1 MKLQKTIFVLLL
13 PVGAFAQSMMSAS
26 GSGSGSSFS
35 GSATFSAQS
44 LAMQPVIGAP
54 YSGEQSQQQVQ
65 TLSDGTHITHSSIGQ
80 KTWRDSKGRTRTE
93 RPLFPGSQPGGQGS
107 PQIAVVEIVDL
118 VAGYRYVLDTQGKVA
133 HRIALPP
140 AGSAPATRPGVMM
153 SGPNAIVIQ
162 MGLSQM
168 APPPP
173 PPPPGAG
180 ISSVLS
186 SGITGMG
193 GGGRAGSPVIQ
204 PEMKQESLGTK
215 VIDGVEAEGTRNT
228 TTFATGT
235 QGNDQPF
242 SVTFE
247 NWYSQDLKLMLLS
260 VTHDPRSGDNTSKI
274 DNLSRNEPDLSLFVP
289 PADYTIVDEKDTFT
303 IQYKGQ

>member
-1 MKLQKTIFVLLL
+1 
-13 PVGAFAQSMMSAS
+13 
-26 GSGSGSSFS
+26 
-35 GSATFSAQS
+35 
-44 LAMQPVIGAP
+44 
-54 YSGEQSQQQVQ
+54 
-65 TLSDGTHITHSSIGQ
+65 
-80 KTWRDSKGRTRTE
+80 
-93 RPLFPGSQPGGQGS
+93 
-107 PQIAVVEIVDL
+107 
-118 VAGYRYVLDTQGKVA
+118 
-133 HRIALPP
+133 
-140 AGSAPATRPGVMM
+140 
-153 SGPNAIVIQ
+153 
-162 MGLSQM
+162 
-168 APPPP
+168 
-173 PPPPGAG
+173 
-180 ISSVLS
+180 
-186 SGITGMG
+186 MG

-303 IQYKGQ
+303 IQYIGQ

>member
-1 MKLQKTIFVLLL
+1 
-13 PVGAFAQSMMSAS
+13 
-26 GSGSGSSFS
+26 
-35 GSATFSAQS
+35 
-44 LAMQPVIGAP
+44 
-54 YSGEQSQQQVQ
+54 
-65 TLSDGTHITHSSIGQ
+65 
-80 KTWRDSKGRTRTE
+80 
-93 RPLFPGSQPGGQGS
+93 
-107 PQIAVVEIVDL
+107 
-118 VAGYRYVLDTQGKVA
+118 
-133 HRIALPP
+133 
-140 AGSAPATRPGVMM
+140 MM

-173 PPPPGAG
+173 PGAG
-180 ISSVLS
+180 IPSVLS